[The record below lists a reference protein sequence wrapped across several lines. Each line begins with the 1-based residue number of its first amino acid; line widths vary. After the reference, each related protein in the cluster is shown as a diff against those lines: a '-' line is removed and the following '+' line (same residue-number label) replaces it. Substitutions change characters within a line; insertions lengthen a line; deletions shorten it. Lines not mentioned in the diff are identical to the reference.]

1 MMPVIIP
8 KAFHGCETQG
18 GVHTAHT
25 TRRRSASMRCVQRR
39 AEAPQAALPLCKLR
53 DVQFG
58 EPLCRGDHSQKIRG
72 LCGRSIKPLD
82 CYCGGSVVGG
92 PGGREVNRRGREGWP
107 LSGSHSSTSGRG
119 AKKHVTHT

>member
-39 AEAPQAALPLCKLR
+39 AEAPQAALPLCKFR

-58 EPLCRGDHSQKIRG
+58 EPLCRGDHSQKNPG

-82 CYCGGSVVGG
+82 CYFGGVFFGGVRGGEGKERGGGGG
-92 PGGREVNRRGREGWP
+92 PR
-107 LSGSHSSTSGRG
+107 
-119 AKKHVTHT
+119 